1 MSRVVNKVRE
11 TKETRIEVYLDI
23 DRKGEINVSTPIPF
37 FNHMLT
43 TLLYYMN
50 STGTINAI
58 DKLPYDDHHIIEDVA
73 IALGQALNEALG
85 DKKGIRRFSHT
96 IIPMDEALVL
106 ASIDISGRGMAFVD
120 LNLRREEIGGMATE
134 NVYHFFQSFA
144 YNSGITIHIR
154 QLNGYNTH
162 HIIEASFKALGFSL
176 YEASRIVTDEI
187 RSTKGTL

>member
-1 MSRVVNKVRE
+1 
-11 TKETRIEVYLDI
+11 
-23 DRKGEINVSTPIPF
+23 
-37 FNHMLT
+37 LT

-85 DKKGIRRFSHT
+85 DKKGIRRFSHA

-162 HIIEASFKALGFSL
+162 HIIEASFKALGLSL